1 MYFSHFFF
9 DCFFSGSL
17 LALSYSH
24 FFVFMLCQLILYY
37 FAKSTG
43 SRALSFL
50 VSPTWNSR
58 QAKGCFEGCVFWT
71 FRRKED
77 TIISTSRC
85 FLSHTWS
92 FPFMTGAVHLSFLR
106 VSFLMSKGK
115 PWCQS
120 SMFTGIVRE
129 KRKATL
135 SKKLLSI
142 NNDSKREHSDVE
154 KVVSKNF
161 LVWSRLFSLQH

>member
-1 MYFSHFFF
+1 MSLCLYVFLTFFLWLF
-9 DCFFSGSL
+9 FFSGSL

-37 FAKSTG
+37 FAKSTS
-43 SRALSFL
+43 SRAFSFL

-58 QAKGCFEGCVFWT
+58 QAKGCFQGGVFWT
-71 FRRKED
+71 FRRKGD

-85 FLSHTWS
+85 FLSHIWS
-92 FPFMTGAVHLSFLR
+92 FHFMTGAVHLSFLR

-115 PWCQS
+115 PWCQP
-120 SMFTGIVRE
+120 SMFTGIVRG

-135 SKKLLSI
+135 SKKLHL
-142 NNDSKREHSDVE
+142 H
-154 KVVSKNF
+154 
-161 LVWSRLFSLQH
+161 